1 MARKENESNRL
12 FEDEKV
18 IEIEIERLRS
28 FKDHPFK
35 VTDDKEMHL
44 LTESI
49 KQYGVLNPLIVRP
62 VPDGVYEIISG
73 HRRKYAAQQLGYRKV
88 PVIIRVMNDEEA
100 IIKMVDANL
109 QRERISYSEK
119 AFAYK
124 LKLDAIKHQGER
136 NDLTSAPMEQKLDA
150 RDVVA
155 KEVKESRE
163 QVRRYIRLTEL
174 IPKFLEM
181 VDNEC
186 LKQSPSMAFRP
197 AVEISYLTKE
207 EQNDLLDIM
216 ECYDCTP
223 SLSQAIRLKKLSQD
237 GKLTIDDMEELM
249 EEEKP
254 NQTPKLKVSMN
265 RLSNVLPSSL
275 KNDREREEYV
285 IKAVEWYD
293 KYQKRLKERNSQE
306 R

>member
-1 MARKENESNRL
+1 
-12 FEDEKV
+12 
-18 IEIEIERLRS
+18 
-28 FKDHPFK
+28 
-35 VTDDKEMHL
+35 
-44 LTESI
+44 
-49 KQYGVLNPLIVRP
+49 
-62 VPDGVYEIISG
+62 
-73 HRRKYAAQQLGYRKV
+73 
-88 PVIIRVMNDEEA
+88 
-100 IIKMVDANL
+100 
-109 QRERISYSEK
+109 
-119 AFAYK
+119 
-124 LKLDAIKHQGER
+124 
-136 NDLTSAPMEQKLDA
+136 MEQKLDA

>member
-1 MARKENESNRL
+1 MEHLTKIKIDLIDNFENHP
-12 FEDEKV
+12 FYVKEDESLKK
-18 IEIEIERLRS
+18 LA
-28 FKDHPFK
+28 
-35 VTDDKEMHL
+35 
-44 LTESI
+44 ESI
-49 KQYGVLNPLIVRP
+49 ETNGLLNPLLVRP
-62 VPDGVYEIISG
+62 KDNGRYELISG
-73 HRRKYAAQQLGYRKV
+73 HRRKKALEQIGKEEV
-88 PVIIRVMNDEEA
+88 DVIIKNLSDDEA
-100 IIKMVDANL
+100 TIYMVDSNMY
-109 QRERISYSEK
+109 REKILPSEK

-254 NQTPKLKVSMN
+254 NQTPKLKVNMN

>member
-1 MARKENESNRL
+1 
-12 FEDEKV
+12 
-18 IEIEIERLRS
+18 
-28 FKDHPFK
+28 
-35 VTDDKEMHL
+35 
-44 LTESI
+44 
-49 KQYGVLNPLIVRP
+49 
-62 VPDGVYEIISG
+62 
-73 HRRKYAAQQLGYRKV
+73 
-88 PVIIRVMNDEEA
+88 
-100 IIKMVDANL
+100 
-109 QRERISYSEK
+109 
-119 AFAYK
+119 
-124 LKLDAIKHQGER
+124 
-136 NDLTSAPMEQKLDA
+136 
-150 RDVVA
+150 
-155 KEVKESRE
+155 
-163 QVRRYIRLTEL
+163 
-174 IPKFLEM
+174 
-181 VDNEC
+181 
-186 LKQSPSMAFRP
+186 MAFRP

-207 EQNDLLDIM
+207 EPNDLLDII